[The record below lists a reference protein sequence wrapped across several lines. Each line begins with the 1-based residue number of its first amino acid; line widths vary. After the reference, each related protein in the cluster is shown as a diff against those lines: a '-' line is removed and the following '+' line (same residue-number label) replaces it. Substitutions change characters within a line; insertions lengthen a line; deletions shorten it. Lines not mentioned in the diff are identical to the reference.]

1 MNGVGLAQA
10 IEMLRRDI
18 AAAQQAAQES
28 GIQFPVQSLTV
39 ELKVALSRQAD
50 GKLGFQVP
58 FFGTEVGA
66 SAGLHQETTQ
76 TVTLVLGPPVDG
88 QGRPCLV
95 SQVTDR
101 IKG

>member
-10 IEMLRRDI
+10 IEMLRQDI
-18 AAAQQAAQES
+18 AAAQQTAQES

-39 ELKVALSRQAD
+39 ELKVALTKQAD

-58 FFGTEVGA
+58 FLGMELGA
-66 SAGLHQETTQ
+66 SAGLLREATQ
-76 TVTLVLGPPVDG
+76 TVTLVLGPPVDR

-95 SQVTDR
+95 SQITDQ
-101 IKG
+101 IKD